1 MNFNQAPAFFQQQQQ
16 QQQQQ
21 QKSGN
26 AGFRNVEGWASDFS
40 NLHISQQQPHGQVV
54 NGGGWHEQFLQQQ
67 NAAPGLAPAT
77 SMASYS
83 QVSMYNTSSM
93 QQPMQLQQQQQQQTV
108 LSKQQEDKLFEDAFS
123 NIEKEFQQPVA
134 EVVQI
139 ADPIVEEQ
147 QVQSQEPEKVDENVE
162 LSRIANHIVN
172 NIDPSNE
179 KLKSSNFMMLMQ
191 QLSQQ
196 QVRLDGD
203 KFVDNNG
210 VDIRDMP
217 ASAATINEKPA
228 AESSIPAARVLNS
241 ETSINESFG
250 KPPHEQDTTMSSLPD
265 PLEFLEAQARDSGET
280 NPEKIYSP
288 LEFAKLLAPQGVP
301 HPSSWEEKYHDYF

>member
-1 MNFNQAPAFFQQQQQ
+1 MYNTSSMQQTMQPQQQQQ
-16 QQQQQ
+16 QQQQ
-21 QKSGN
+21 S
-26 AGFRNVEGWASDFS
+26 
-40 NLHISQQQPHGQVV
+40 
-54 NGGGWHEQFLQQQ
+54 
-67 NAAPGLAPAT
+67 
-77 SMASYS
+77 
-83 QVSMYNTSSM
+83 
-93 QQPMQLQQQQQQQTV
+93 V

-134 EVVQI
+134 EIVQV
-139 ADPIVEEQ
+139 ADFVVEEQ
-147 QVQSQEPEKVDENVE
+147 QEQSQGPEKVDENVE

-191 QLSQQ
+191 QLSQK

-203 KFVDNNG
+203 KFVDSNG
-210 VDIRDMP
+210 VDIRDTP
-217 ASAATINEKPA
+217 ASAAAMNETTE
-228 AESSIPAARVLNS
+228 AESAIRTERVLNS
-241 ETSINESFG
+241 ESSINESFG
-250 KPPHEQDTTMSSLPD
+250 KPPFEQDVTTSSLPD
-265 PLEFLEAQARDSGET
+265 PLEFLEAQARGSGET